1 MRKYQLPI
9 FTDKKLLS
17 LLKTRDDYDAF
28 TEIYSRYWDVL
39 LNTAYQRLKSREA
52 SEEIVQEVFVTLFV
66 KRAEI
71 QISTSLEAW
80 LKTALKY
87 KVFNIYRSQQIHLLH
102 LNKIIRK
109 NEISPLMPDEVVNL
123 KEIKKR
129 IEVAADKLPDKCR
142 QVFLLSRFEHLSQQ
156 EIAERMGISLS
167 TVKKHLTK
175 AIAALRSEFNKDHWE
190 AFVWCF
196 ILSITLLK

>member
-17 LLKTRDDYDAF
+17 LLKMRDDYDAF

-66 KRAEI
+66 KRKEI
-71 QISTSLEAW
+71 EITTSLEAW

-87 KVFNIYRSQQIHLLH
+87 KVFNIYRSQQVHLLH
-102 LNKIIRK
+102 LNKIIRQ

-123 KEIKKR
+123 KEIKQR
-129 IEVAADKLPDKCR
+129 IRVAADKLPEKCR
-142 QVFLLSRFEHLSQQ
+142 QVFLLSRFEHLSQL

-175 AIAALRSEFNKDHWE
+175 ALAALRSEFSEDHWE
-190 AFVWCF
+190 AFVLVF
-196 ILSITLLK
+196 VLTIPFLK

>member
-17 LLKTRDDYDAF
+17 FLRVRDDYDAF
-28 TEIYSRYWDVL
+28 TEIYSRYWDLL

-52 SEEIVQEVFVTLFV
+52 AEEIVQEVFVTLFI
-66 KRAEI
+66 KRKEI
-71 QISTSLEAW
+71 EITTSLEAW

-87 KVFNIYRSQQIHLLH
+87 KVFNIYRSQQVHLLH
-102 LNKIIRK
+102 LSNIIRQ

-123 KEIKKR
+123 KEIKHR
-129 IEVAADKLPDKCR
+129 IKIAADKLPDKCR
-142 QVFLLSRFEHLSQQ
+142 QVFLLSRFEHLSHK

-175 AIAALRSEFNKDHWE
+175 AIAALRSEFNEDHWE
-190 AFVWCF
+190 AFVLFF
-196 ILSITLLK
+196 ILAFPFIK

>member
-17 LLKTRDDYDAF
+17 LLRIRDDYDAF
-28 TEIYSRYWDVL
+28 TEIYSRYWEVL

-52 SEEIVQEVFVTLFV
+52 AEEIVQEVFVTLFI
-66 KRAEI
+66 KRKEI
-71 QISTSLEAW
+71 EITTSLEAW

-87 KVFNIYRSQQIHLLH
+87 KVFNIYRSQQVHILH
-102 LNKIIRK
+102 LSKIIRQ
-109 NEISPLMPDEVVNL
+109 NDISPLMPDEVVNL
-123 KEIKKR
+123 KEIKHR
-129 IEVAADKLPDKCR
+129 IKIAADKLPDKCR

-175 AIAALRSEFNKDHWE
+175 AIAALRSEFNEDHWE
-190 AFVWCF
+190 TLVLF
-196 ILSITLLK
+196 IILATPFLK